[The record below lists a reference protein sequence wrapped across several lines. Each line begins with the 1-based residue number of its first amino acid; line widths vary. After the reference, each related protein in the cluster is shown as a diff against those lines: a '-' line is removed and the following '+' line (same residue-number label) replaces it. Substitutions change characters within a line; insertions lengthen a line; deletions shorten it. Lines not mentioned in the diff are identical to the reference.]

1 MGSVVPPPALPTRAE
16 ADRLANVAPAS
27 ATFRSGAL
35 GAQARL
41 LMLLGAD
48 APLPVLLD
56 ALARYVETWA
66 PSSHC
71 SILLRDPGRNVLVFV
86 AAPSLPLEY
95 VERLGEIPIGDGA
108 CCCGTAA
115 WRREAVTARDIGV
128 SPLWSDHRHLA
139 LPHGLRACWSVPF
152 LDDAADEVLGT
163 VALYDPRPQAPT
175 DGQSE
180 LLGFAAVLAAMV
192 VQQHR
197 RLAPLWADRERASLE
212 RAAIEAAELE
222 REQLALD
229 LHDGVSQQLVG
240 IEWLLASEAARSAGP
255 QADGLRRLREL
266 VAGVQRDVRT
276 LAAWMQPLSR
286 RSGNLAERLQEIVR
300 EAGVHHRVASRA
312 EVRLHRDAPLDEPAQ
327 HQLLRILQGVLS
339 HALSRPDCTGVEVAM
354 DDDAS
359 ELHLEVR
366 VEGDGLGD
374 GEPAALRAAR
384 YRALQ
389 FGAML
394 AFGRPA
400 AGRSMMRLTLPLTTN
415 MRTTP
420 G

>member
-1 MGSVVPPPALPTRAE
+1 MGSVGPLPAHPARAE
-16 ADRLANVAPAS
+16 ADRLANAAPAS

-66 PSSHC
+66 PSWHC
-71 SILLRDPGRNVLVFV
+71 SILLRDPRRNVLVSV

-95 VERLGEIPIGDGA
+95 VERLGEIPIRDGA

-115 WRREAVTARDIGV
+115 WRREAVTVHDIGL
-128 SPLWSDHRHLA
+128 SPLWSGHRHLA

-152 LDDAADEVLGT
+152 LDDAAEVLGT
-163 VALYDPRPQAPT
+163 VALYDHRPRAPT
-175 DGQSE
+175 DEERE
-180 LLGFAAVLAAMV
+180 LLGFAAALAAMV

-197 RLAPLWADRERASLE
+197 RLALLWANRERASLE
-212 RAAIEAAELE
+212 HAVIESAELE
-222 REQLALD
+222 REQLAID

-255 QADGLRRLREL
+255 QTEVLRRLREL

-286 RSGNLAERLQEIVR
+286 RSGNLAEKLQEVVR
-300 EAGVHHRVASRA
+300 EAGAHHHVASRA
-312 EVRLHRDAPLDEPAQ
+312 EVRLRSDAPLDDLAQ
-327 HQLLRILQGVLS
+327 DQLLRILQGALS
-339 HALSRPDCTGVEVAM
+339 HALSRPDCAGVEVEM
-354 DDDAS
+354 GDDAF
-359 ELHLEVR
+359 ELRLEVR

-394 AFGRPA
+394 TFGRPT
-400 AGRSMMRLTLPLTTN
+400 AGRSMMRLTIPLTMNT
-415 MRTTP
+415 RTAP